1 MLCAFMFLLL
11 ANQFGTSTEFV
22 FGIPGHGDLLWK

>member
-1 MLCAFMFLLL
+1 MFLLF

-22 FGIPGHGDLLWK
+22 FGIPVHGDILWK